1 MGGAWRAPIPEGD
14 EQVACL
20 RELIVT
26 PDASAFPEAPPVR
39 CEAARAHVMP
49 HGPAKAELIRA
60 PSAAVDD
67 FGDAVA
73 FWRQR
78 LTQALIVGERA

>member
-1 MGGAWRAPIPEGD
+1 
-14 EQVACL
+14 
-20 RELIVT
+20 
-26 PDASAFPEAPPVR
+26 
-39 CEAARAHVMP
+39 MP
-49 HGPAKAELIRA
+49 HSLAKAELIRA

-78 LTQALIVGERA
+78 LTQPLIVSERA